1 MSAHHCL
8 MTPRAFVTQQTPAA
22 SHSHSLAPS
31 LVPSPLPFLSQQ
43 NEIAQVEKR
52 VLQYGAGTL
61 LSLLTVGLGIAR
73 LIM

>member
-1 MSAHHCL
+1 
-8 MTPRAFVTQQTPAA
+8 
-22 SHSHSLAPS
+22 
-31 LVPSPLPFLSQQ
+31 
-43 NEIAQVEKR
+43 VEKR